1 MAGRIFDPDN
11 IVFHPLGKLADVL
24 MLSLMWLATSL
35 PLFTLGPATAALY
48 DVSVKCLRQEETS
61 PYSRYLSSFRLNF
74 KVGALAT
81 LTVWAEGALLWFLRG
96 RLLAF
101 ALAEPAGVAVYGAF
115 CVAAVFLVGSM
126 SYYFPVLSRFTFG
139 VGGLISVSLRL
150 AAAHLPTT
158 MLLGVLSLGAILLC
172 VNFVFPV
179 LVVPA
184 VGALLSSF
192 LLERIFR
199 PLMEGQGE

>member
-1 MAGRIFDPDN
+1 M
-11 IVFHPLGKLADVL
+11 
-24 MLSLMWLATSL
+24 
-35 PLFTLGPATAALY
+35 
-48 DVSVKCLRQEETS
+48 
-61 PYSRYLSSFRLNF
+61 
-74 KVGALAT
+74 
-81 LTVWAEGALLWFLRG
+81 
-96 RLLAF
+96 
-101 ALAEPAGVAVYGAF
+101 
-115 CVAAVFLVGSM
+115 AAVFLVGSM